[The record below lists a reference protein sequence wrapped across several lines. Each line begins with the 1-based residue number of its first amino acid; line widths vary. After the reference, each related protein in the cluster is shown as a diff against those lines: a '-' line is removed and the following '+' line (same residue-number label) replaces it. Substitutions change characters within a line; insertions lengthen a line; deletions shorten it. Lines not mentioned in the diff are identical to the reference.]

1 MEGIVREADSLPEF
15 RHFALAWIANILRII
30 RE

>member
-1 MEGIVREADSLPEF
+1 MEGIVREVDSLPEF
-15 RHFALAWIANILRII
+15 RPFVLTWIANILRII